1 MMCAIYMCCMRIEEY
16 SWLSLG
22 FFFVFFVHVGVGYMF
37 GHEMDTK
44 PITEETNSTAIFKNI
59 KIKKVVV

>member
-1 MMCAIYMCCMRIEEY
+1 MRCMRIEEY
-16 SWLSLG
+16 AWLSLG
-22 FFFVFFVHVGVGYMF
+22 FFFVFFVHVSVGYMF

-44 PITEETNSTAIFKNI
+44 AITEETRSTTIFKNI